1 MKLFKS
7 KANDEAC
14 YSFSSYGRTKEL
26 KNDTTSTLKKD
37 RKHKII
43 KAKKSR
49 SSKSENRDEAYD
61 SSHSQGSLSSGDSTS
76 GDSTSIITRDD
87 IEERSEISNTENSL
101 NESLPPRPAPSKEME
116 VTERQKASTIRDLRR
131 SLSKESENY
140 VHVFHDQLRT
150 LHEDSGEEE
159 TTDDDAGSETFCE
172 DDDDD
177 FSLDAAM
184 YMKHKPFTNVLDEE
198 KLRERWHYAM
208 EIQKVHE
215 KSS

>member
-14 YSFSSYGRTKEL
+14 YSFSSYGRTQEL
-26 KNDTTSTLKKD
+26 KVDTTSTLKTD

-43 KAKKSR
+43 KAKKTR
-49 SSKSENRDEAYD
+49 SSKSENRDEAND
-61 SSHSQGSLSSGDSTS
+61 SSHSQGSVSSGDSTS
-76 GDSTSIITRDD
+76 SITRDEVD
-87 IEERSEISNTENSL
+87 ERSEISNEDSSL
-101 NESLPPRPAPSKEME
+101 NERLPPRPAPSKEME
-116 VTERQKASTIRDLRR
+116 VNSKQKASTIRDLRR
-131 SLSKESENY
+131 SLSEESKNY

-159 TTDDDAGSETFCE
+159 TTDDDAGSETFGE

-184 YMKHKPFTNVLDEE
+184 YMKHKPFTNVLEEE
-198 KLRERWHYAM
+198 KLRERWDYAM

>member
-14 YSFSSYGRTKEL
+14 YSFSSYGRTQEL
-26 KNDTTSTLKKD
+26 KVDTTSTLKKD

-43 KAKKSR
+43 KAKKTR
-49 SSKSENRDEAYD
+49 SSKSENRDEAND
-61 SSHSQGSLSSGDSTS
+61 SSHSQGSVSSGDSTS
-76 GDSTSIITRDD
+76 SITRDEVD
-87 IEERSEISNTENSL
+87 ERSEISNDDNSL

-116 VTERQKASTIRDLRR
+116 VTQRQKASTIRDLRR
-131 SLSKESENY
+131 SLSKESEHY

-159 TTDDDAGSETFCE
+159 TTDDDAGSETFGEE
-172 DDDDD
+172 DGDD

-184 YMKHKPFTNVLDEE
+184 YMKHKPFTNILDEE
-198 KLRERWHYAM
+198 KLRERWDYAM

>member
-14 YSFSSYGRTKEL
+14 YSFSSYGRTQEL
-26 KNDTTSTLKKD
+26 RDSATSAFKKD
-37 RKHKII
+37 VKHKII
-43 KAKKSR
+43 KAKKTR
-49 SSKSENRDEAYD
+49 SSKSEYRDEAYD
-61 SSHSQGSLSSGDSTS
+61 SSHSQGSISSGDSTS
-76 GDSTSIITRDD
+76 SITRDD
-87 IEERSEISNTENSL
+87 VDERSEISNEDNNF
-101 NESLPPRPAPSKEME
+101 NETLPPRPAPSKEME
-116 VTERQKASTIRDLRR
+116 VTQRQKASTIRDLRR
-131 SLSKESENY
+131 SLSEESKNY

-159 TTDDDAGSETFCE
+159 TTDDDAGSEAFGE
-172 DDDDD
+172 DDDD

-198 KLRERWHYAM
+198 KLRERWDYAM